1 MFTDFLTFVTT
12 FLTSQNWKKKPCF
25 LHVDMDGSHFSS
37 NKKMVGREGGMEKG
51 KKVDGGIGEGEKKMV
66 GG

>member
-1 MFTDFLTFVTT
+1 MVATLA
-12 FLTSQNWKKKPCF
+12 PI
-25 LHVDMDGSHFSS
+25 
-37 NKKMVGREGGMEKG
+37 KKMVGREGGMEKG